1 MVYWAVQL
9 FGGLLAGIATAAY
22 HGIGGIATSNLEPNG
37 LFARIERERESNAT
51 DIVVLLAPAN
61 AVPSTTGL
69 EPSNTAGNK
78 NNIGVLALFSFLNDG
93 NMIPCS
99 YR

>member
-37 LFARIERERESNAT
+37 LFARIEREREQCDRHCCFVSPCECSAINH
-51 DIVVLLAPAN
+51 
-61 AVPSTTGL
+61 GL